1 LVKSESS
8 VNSRFG
14 MIKELPEFWNL
25 VTVLKV
31 VNMNGFRELL
41 AGPHVHISQTLISQ
55 HNKKKDKA
63 EARASFV
70 SEYNHDKLQS
80 SFM

>member
-1 LVKSESS
+1 M
-8 VNSRFG
+8 NSRFG
-14 MIKELPEFWNL
+14 MIKQLPEFWNL

-41 AGPHVHISQTLISQ
+41 AGPHVHISQTLIDK
-55 HNKKKDKA
+55 HNKKKD
-63 EARASFV
+63 RASFV